1 MTQWLL
7 LYAICSSAAWTYVF
21 LHDSCTREQVSMQL
35 ILCFKGTVLDSW
47 AKIRINHLTI
57 KTSKAMKEN
66 TSVLMQDIQ
75 FDLGKGLLEGIEIS
89 SNPLRM
95 EDDVLDG
102 YNEETGEWEIPQE
115 SMSKEVYVVIRNKKD
130 LNDYQSFFGVNDV
143 VAVFEQIG
151 DAYDCIFSM
160 VDSILETHDH
170 VVHLDDSYVEYE
182 DEDLWTTIGVTYRV
196 ETYTLQ

>member
-1 MTQWLL
+1 
-7 LYAICSSAAWTYVF
+7 
-21 LHDSCTREQVSMQL
+21 
-35 ILCFKGTVLDSW
+35 
-47 AKIRINHLTI
+47 
-57 KTSKAMKEN
+57 MKEN

-75 FDLGKGLLEGIEIS
+75 FDLGEGLLDGVEIS
-89 SNPLRM
+89 ANPLRM

-130 LNDYQSFFGVNDV
+130 LNDYQSFFGVNEV

-151 DAYDCIFSM
+151 NAYDCIFSM
-160 VDSILETHDH
+160 IDSILETHSH
-170 VVHLDDSYVEYE
+170 VFHLDDSYVEYE
-182 DEDLWTTIGVTYRV
+182 DEDLLTTIGVTYRV

>member
-1 MTQWLL
+1 
-7 LYAICSSAAWTYVF
+7 
-21 LHDSCTREQVSMQL
+21 
-35 ILCFKGTVLDSW
+35 
-47 AKIRINHLTI
+47 
-57 KTSKAMKEN
+57 MKEN

-75 FDLGKGLLEGIEIS
+75 FDLGEGLLEGVEIS
-89 SNPLRM
+89 ANPLIM

-130 LNDYQSFFGVNDV
+130 LNDYQSFFGVNEII
-143 VAVFEQIG
+143 AVFEQID
-151 DAYDCIFSM
+151 DAYDCIDSM
-160 VDSILETHDH
+160 IGSILETHDH
-170 VVHLDDSYVEYE
+170 VFHLDDSYVEYE